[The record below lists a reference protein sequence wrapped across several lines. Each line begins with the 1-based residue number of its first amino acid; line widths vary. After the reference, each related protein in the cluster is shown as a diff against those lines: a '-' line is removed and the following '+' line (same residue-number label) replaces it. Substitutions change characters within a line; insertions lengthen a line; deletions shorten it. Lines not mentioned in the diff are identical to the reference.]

1 MRKKILVTVIAV
13 VLAMQAA
20 GCGKGQ
26 EETAEKPLE
35 TSESEDTEIQDEE
48 KAEEVLPEETA
59 EESQEEELP
68 EEIGVQ
74 FVSWEDAGLEDHV
87 MDWKGEILERKMQ
100 NITGKEEI
108 MLSDVWELTS
118 LNLPG
123 SADGSDWTI
132 SDISALS
139 ELKNLTELSLYQN
152 SVSDISALSG
162 LKNLTKLYL
171 HTNAISDIS
180 ALSELKNLTILTL
193 SGNNIHDI
201 SALSGLK
208 NLVVLDVRASDL
220 DADIEEKLEELG
232 YSVNHNAISDFSV
245 VLELPNLQHIMWEGN
260 PVEDMS
266 PLETAR

>member
-162 LKNLTKLYL
+162 LKNLT
-171 HTNAISDIS
+171 
-180 ALSELKNLTILTL
+180 ILTL